1 MSIDLHGPLRLLRRL
16 GLGGIMMFAALP
28 AAPAQSPANSA
39 RLIDFDASF
48 TTVEAD
54 WTGRARV
61 DNQSAVLDSCGPK
74 GSASYDVTRDFSAY
88 ADDSL
93 ALLLKVGPR
102 NTAKTL
108 CVQIRDQDQHECL
121 WFFTLPG
128 PGTEFEWV
136 KADNGASLLLPN
148 RADMR
153 DYSIN
158 DLRRISR
165 ITLRGN
171 FEQGRVLDVQIAG
184 IFAVKPDADT
194 LAARETLRQDTKKR
208 EENLRTRDL
217 LAARFVASFPE
228 LNSPHPA
235 PVADKRILR
244 GYHIGNSLTFK
255 ALSYPYTVFNKPWTL
270 LAYEQRVIAF
280 MNARGVRYVPG
291 WHISWGASLP
301 SLWNT
306 RFNPAVANA
315 GPAEKALGSFNWDV
329 LTLQLWGADAAGDVE
344 AARKFIETAVAKNP
358 EIQVYLVE
366 TWVEKNDK
374 LVPDYA
380 TQWNRE
386 WKPDQKFGVPPIH
399 CAAYAKTVF
408 SNLQKASADLRH
420 PVRLIPIGSVL
431 YELDKRMRA
440 GEIAGYTR
448 VEELYQDKVHL
459 NETGNYVAL
468 ETFSAVIL
476 GQNPQ
481 GLPRTDL
488 FPSITDSF
496 AAVVQEVVWK
506 VVTSTPETGVVIA
519 R

>member
-1 MSIDLHGPLRLLRRL
+1 MSIDLQGPLRLLRRL
-16 GLGGIMMFAALP
+16 GLGGILMFAALP
-28 AAPAQSPANSA
+28 TAPAQSPADSA
-39 RLIDFDASF
+39 RLIDFDAPF

-54 WTGRARV
+54 WAGRARV
-61 DNQSAVLDSCGPK
+61 DNQSAVLDGCGPK

-128 PGTEFEWV
+128 PGDEFIWV
-136 KADNGASLLLPN
+136 KADNGASLQLPN
-148 RADMR
+148 RADVR
-153 DYSIN
+153 DASIN

-165 ITLRGN
+165 ITLSGN
-171 FEQGRVLDVQIAG
+171 SEQGRVLEVQIAG
-184 IFAVKPDADT
+184 IFAVKPDAET
-194 LAARETLRQDTKKR
+194 LAAREALRQDTKKR

-217 LAARFVASFPE
+217 LAARFVARFPE
-228 LNSPHPA
+228 LNTPGPA
-235 PVADKRILR
+235 STAGKRILR

-255 ALSYPYTVFNKPWTL
+255 ALSYPYTVYNKPWTL
-270 LAYEQRVIAF
+270 LAYEERVIAF

-291 WHISWGASLP
+291 WHISRGASLP
-301 SLWNT
+301 SLWNN

-315 GPAEKALGSFNWDV
+315 GPAEKALGSFTWDV

-344 AARKFIETAVAKNP
+344 AARKFIDTAVAKNP
-358 EIQVYLVE
+358 EIQVCLVE

-380 TQWNRE
+380 TQWNRP
-386 WKPDQKFGVPPIH
+386 WKPDQKFGVPPLH

-408 SNLQKASADLRH
+408 THLQKASADLRH

-440 GEIAGYTR
+440 GEIAGFTR

-476 GQNPQ
+476 GQNPR

-488 FPSITDSF
+488 FPSVTDSF
-496 AAVVQEVVWK
+496 SAAVQEVVWK
-506 VVTSTPETGVVIA
+506 VVASTPETGVVIV